1 MKTRLNLEISNQSHS
16 ALCVQG
22 LIKENENLAS
32 KKNLD
37 DKMLLGCYMG
47 KKLDLIYKAPRGK
60 LPLMGRVKRE
70 IFVSV

>member
-1 MKTRLNLEISNQSHS
+1 MKTSLNLETSNQNHL
-16 ALCVQG
+16 ALCMQG
-22 LIKENENLAS
+22 LIKEKENLAS
-32 KKNLD
+32 KKNLE

-60 LPLMGRVKRE
+60 LSLMGRIKRE